1 MSKAKLVLR
10 PSGYNPGKPWA
21 LQLLVEFTAGS
32 PRIQL
37 LTWVSHKEAELIL
50 EAGAAMRLD
59 TLGEPVGL
67 AAEKEEGV

>member
-1 MSKAKLVLR
+1 MPRAKLLLR

-21 LQLLVEFTAGS
+21 LQLLVESAAGS